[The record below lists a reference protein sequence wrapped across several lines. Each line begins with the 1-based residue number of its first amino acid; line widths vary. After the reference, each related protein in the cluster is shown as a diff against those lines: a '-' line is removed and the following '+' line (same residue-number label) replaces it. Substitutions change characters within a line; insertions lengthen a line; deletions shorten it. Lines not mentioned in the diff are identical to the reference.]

1 MHALLF
7 LVVSLVAFYLS
18 YRFYAN
24 YLAKKIWQVNPDQAT
39 PATMRDDG
47 FEFVPSRPELVAGH
61 HFTSIAGAGPI
72 LGPIV
77 AAIWGWVP
85 ALLWVIFGTIFIG
98 AVHDFG
104 ALMTSLRHQ
113 GRGLADYLNDLL
125 GRRATQLMYGV
136 VFFLLVLVCAV
147 FIHVIATLAHAYPA
161 AVYSIWVEIPLA
173 LIIGWGLRKGWKV
186 NPIIS
191 GIIAVAVM
199 YAMVPVGLAYPL
211 QLPYATWVWILLA
224 YIVVAT
230 RLPVWSLVQPR
241 DFINGIQ
248 LIIALVVISAGIGA
262 LALAGGGQLVAPA
275 IRLAP
280 PGAPPIWPFV
290 MITIACGAVSGF
302 HSLVAGGTT
311 SKQLRSEGDAKFV
324 GFGSMLAEG
333 YLAVIA
339 LLTAVVG
346 LGVAGYEQFYA
357 AWGAARWPV
366 VWAEG
371 GAAFLVPLG
380 FPVALAAALFAV
392 VAKSFAMTTLD
403 SAMRFTRIVTAEFAS
418 TFRLPAWFQDRS
430 VSLIP
435 GLAAVMFLAVPR
447 AGRLPLGMD
456 LWPLFGASNQILAAL
471 ALLAAAVFLMSLRRP
486 ILAYVIPF
494 VIMVVTSMVA
504 MAYSV
509 ITTYI
514 PRGNWTLAVIGISV
528 FLCSLGVIGIAFR
541 VWRKG
546 PAGAR
551 PTIAD

>member
-7 LVVSLVAFYLS
+7 VVVSLVAFYLA
-18 YRFYAN
+18 YRFYAT
-24 YLAKKIWQVNPDQAT
+24 YLARKIWQVNPDQAT
-39 PATMRDDG
+39 PAVVRDDG

-72 LGPIV
+72 LGPII

-147 FIHVIATLAHAYPA
+147 FVHVIATFAQTYPA
-161 AVYSIWVEIPLA
+161 AAYAVWVEIPLA

-186 NPIIS
+186 SPIVS
-191 GIIAVAVM
+191 GVIAVVIM
-199 YAMVPVGLAYPL
+199 YAMIPVGVAYPL
-211 QLPYATWVWILLA
+211 QLPYWTWVWIWLGYILL
-224 YIVVAT
+224 AT
-230 RLPVWSLVQPR
+230 RLPVWALVQPR

-248 LIIALVVISAGIGA
+248 LVIAMVVVSAGIIA

-275 IRLAP
+275 VRLAP

-302 HSLVAGGTT
+302 HSLVSSGTT
-311 SKQLRSEGDAKFV
+311 SKQLRSEGDAKVV

-346 LGVAGYEQFYA
+346 LGVAGYDQFYG

-371 GAAFLVPLG
+371 GSAFLVPLG
-380 FPVALAAALFAV
+380 IPLVIATAFFAV
-392 VAKSFAMTTLD
+392 VVKSFAATTLD
-403 SAMRFTRIVTAEFAS
+403 SAMRFTRIVTAEFAT
-418 TFRLPAWFQDRS
+418 TFRLPAVFQDRT

-435 GLAAVMFLAVPR
+435 GFLVV
-447 AGRLPLGMD
+447 LGLVLSGEQMA
-456 LWPLFGASNQILAAL
+456 LWPLFGATNQILAAL
-471 ALLAAAVFLMSLRRP
+471 ALLAAAVFLVSLRRP
-486 ILAYVIPF
+486 TLTYAIPF
-494 VIMVVTSMVA
+494 AIMVVTSLTA
-504 MAYSV
+504 MAHSV
-509 ITTYI
+509 IFTYI
-514 PRGNWTLAVIGISV
+514 PRGNWLLAVIGTII
-528 FLCSLGVIGIAFR
+528 FLLSLGVLGIGLR
-541 VWRKG
+541 VWKKG
-546 PAGAR
+546 TLKATPRA
-551 PTIAD
+551 AD